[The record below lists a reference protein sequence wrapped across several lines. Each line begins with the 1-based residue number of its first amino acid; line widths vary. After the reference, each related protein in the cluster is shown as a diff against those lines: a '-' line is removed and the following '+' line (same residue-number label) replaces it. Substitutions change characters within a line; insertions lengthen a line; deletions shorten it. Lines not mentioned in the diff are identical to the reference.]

1 MTTGKKILTGVL
13 TAIMAF
19 ILLVGAPMGKN
30 GMVNA
35 AERTL
40 KAPSKNGDGV
50 VTWDCVYF
58 GNYFQSD
65 AKGKKKEPI
74 KWRVLSVDGNDA
86 FLMADENLDVR
97 AYNRNNTPVSV
108 TWENCTLRSW
118 LNGYGKGSNVSG
130 EDYSSNNFLDSAF
143 TASEQSAIKT
153 VTVVNTDNAY
163 YETEGGKDTQDKIFL
178 LSYDEVLNPAYGF
191 SSTIGSDNAR
201 RRRNTAYMMKQGFFQ
216 SSATK
221 ENGCWWLRSPG
232 FSSKDAMYVG
242 SSGGVS
248 RSGEYVNRW
257 GPGVCPV
264 LHLKLISSDVWTYAG
279 TVSSDGTSKGCP
291 HENTELRGEKA
302 ALCTKTGYTGDTWCR
317 DCKVRIKEGEAI
329 PIKGHQWDSGV
340 ITKQATATEDSVRTF
355 TCKACGETRTEVVPG
370 TSFLANIPEAVQA
383 VTDAS
388 ITMQTSEDVKGAVF
402 HALLARSTKLTGKSV
417 TLKWKKIP
425 EADGYKVYGNRC
437 GRKNHYKLITDLGKN
452 KTSYTQKKL
461 KKGIYY
467 KYVVAA
473 YKVADGKKVT
483 IGVSKTIHAATTGG
497 KYGVAKSVKVNK
509 SKITLKKGKKF
520 TIKAK
525 EIGTGR
531 KIKRH
536 RKIAYESD
544 DPEVA
549 AVSKKGVVKAKRKGR
564 CYVYVYAQNGVYK
577 RVEVIVK

>member
-1 MTTGKKILTGVL
+1 MTIGKRVLAGVL
-13 TAIMAF
+13 TAITAF
-19 ILLVGAPMGKN
+19 ILLAGAPMGKD
-30 GMVNA
+30 GTVNA
-35 AERTL
+35 AGRTL
-40 KAPSKNGDGV
+40 KAPSKNSDGV

-58 GNYFQSD
+58 GNYPQSD
-65 AKGKKKEPI
+65 ATGKKKEPI

-86 FLMADENLDVR
+86 FLMADQNLDIKN
-97 AYNRNNTPVSV
+97 YNNTNVDV

-118 LNGYGKGSNVSG
+118 LNGYGKGSNVCRT
-130 EDYSSNNFLDSAF
+130 DYSSDNFLDSAF

-163 YETEGGKDTQDKIFL
+163 YGTEGGKNTQDKIFL
-178 LSYDEVLNPAYGF
+178 LSHDEIMNPAYGF
-191 SSTIGSDNAR
+191 SSDDGRDDAR
-201 RRRNTAYMMKQGFFQ
+201 KRADTAYTAGRRLHAEGMD
-216 SSATK
+216 
-221 ENGCWWLRSPG
+221 NWWLRSPG
-232 FSSKDAMYVG
+232 HYTYYALLVHNDGAVCRVGDYVRSSNDYA
-242 SSGGVS
+242 
-248 RSGEYVNRW
+248 
-257 GPGVCPV
+257 VCPV
-264 LHLKLISSDVWTYAG
+264 LHLNLSSFDLWSYAG
-279 TVSSDGTSKGCP
+279 TVSSDGTSTGCP
-291 HENTELRGEKA
+291 HESVELRGEKPP
-302 ALCTKTGYTGDTWCR
+302 CTETGYTGDTWCS
-317 DCKVRIKEGEAI
+317 DCKVRIKEGEVI
-329 PIKGHQWDSGV
+329 PIKGHQWDGGV
-340 ITKQATATEDSVRTF
+340 ITKPATTTKDSVRTF

-402 HALLARSTKLTGKSV
+402 HALLARSTKLTKKSV

-437 GRKNHYKLITDLGKN
+437 GRKNHYKLITDLGKD